1 LIDANAAVDVVDDIG
16 NTALMWACGECHYE
30 CAQALIDAGAAVDE
44 VNNGGQTALMSVC
57 DLGDH
62 ECAQALIDAGAA
74 VDVVDSVGR
83 TAQMYAC
90 QWGHHECARALIDV
104 QADLEL
110 TDRDRKNALMLAC
123 EKPRGSSLSAG
134 KAACALALLESM
146 VPIREIGVADQ
157 TASLKCTCERHQVL
171 QVVLTTRHII
181 EFAPAALVRASVH
194 VSDVHSIIVDFA
206 RDMLIQRQLANLALG
221 GLAIVDSSTSAV
233 RAPIEAH
240 YSY

>member
-1 LIDANAAVDVVDDIG
+1 
-16 NTALMWACGECHYE
+16 
-30 CAQALIDAGAAVDE
+30 
-44 VNNGGQTALMSVC
+44 
-57 DLGDH
+57 
-62 ECAQALIDAGAA
+62 
-74 VDVVDSVGR
+74 
-83 TAQMYAC
+83 MYAC
-90 QWGHHECARALIDV
+90 RWGDLECARALIDV

-110 TDRDRKNALMLAC
+110 TDRDGKNALMLAC
-123 EKPRGSSLSAG
+123 EKPRDSSLSAG

-157 TASLKCTCERHQVL
+157 TASLKCTCERHRVL

-181 EFAPAALVRASVH
+181 EFAPAALVKASVH
-194 VSDVHSIIVDFA
+194 LSDVHSIMVDFA

-221 GLAIVDSSTSAV
+221 GLAIVGDSSTSAV